1 MKRKQLRSVQDA
13 ARKLGISDSTL
24 KSIMSDKGEKKY
36 SDETLRR
43 VLEEIGAPI
52 PSPPTHHLVSN

>member
-1 MKRKQLRSVQDA
+1 MKNEQLGSVKGA

-36 SDETLRR
+36 SDENLRR
-43 VLEEIGAPI
+43 VLEKIGAPF
-52 PSPPTHHLVSN
+52 PAPPTHHSVSN